1 MTSIKENQIEKIAYK
16 AGCNGSIHYREIY
29 ELQLKRNPN
38 KDIVEK
44 YKVKIEID
52 TDESNPKEAK
62 IFVLDKNCF
71 EWKVVYTIP
80 AKLLKTKVN
89 QYNYGNN
96 CQSAVNEFKADAIEL
111 KEKLYE
117 IL

>member
-16 AGCNGSIHYREIY
+16 AGCNNSIHYREIY
-29 ELQLKRNPN
+29 ELEIKRNPN

-44 YKVKIEID
+44 YKIKIEID

-80 AKLLKTKVN
+80 AKLLKTNVN

-96 CQSAVNEFKADAIEL
+96 CQSAINEFTSDVMEL
-111 KEKLYE
+111 KEKLYK

>member
-1 MTSIKENQIEKIAYK
+1 MTSRKENLIEKIAYK
-16 AGCNGSIHYREIY
+16 AGCNNSIHYREIY
-29 ELQLKRNPN
+29 ELELKRNPN
-38 KDIVEK
+38 KDIIEK
-44 YKVKIEID
+44 YKIKIEID

-62 IFVLDKNCF
+62 IFVLDKNYF

-80 AKLLKTKVN
+80 AKLLNTKVN

-96 CQSAVNEFKADAIEL
+96 CQSAINEFTLDVIEL
-111 KEKLYE
+111 KEKLYK